1 MANRFHLEIIVP
13 TSVYFNDDVDSVSVV
28 TSDGVLTILAEH
40 ADLIAN
46 IEISHLVIRQNGHLD
61 NYAVS
66 GGVLNIYQKENKVM
80 MMVNAIESQD
90 EIDYERANKAKDNA
104 QKRLQEEELS
114 LREQQKTEI
123 KLKRAL
129 NRLSL
134 RDLTSH

>member
-13 TSVYFNDDVDSVSVV
+13 TSIYFNDDVDSVSVV

-46 IEISHLVIRQNGHLD
+46 IEISHLVIRQNGHLE

-66 GGVLNIYQKENKVM
+66 GGVLNIYQKANKVM

>member
-13 TSVYFNDDVDSVSVV
+13 TSIYFNDDVDSVSVV

-46 IEISHLVIRQNGHLD
+46 IEISHLVIRQNGHLN

>member
-13 TSVYFNDDVDSVSVV
+13 TSIYFNDDVDSVSVV

-46 IEISHLVIRQNGHLD
+46 IEISHLVIRQNGHLE

>member
-1 MANRFHLEIIVP
+1 
-13 TSVYFNDDVDSVSVV
+13 
-28 TSDGVLTILAEH
+28 
-40 ADLIAN
+40 
-46 IEISHLVIRQNGHLD
+46 
-61 NYAVS
+61 
-66 GGVLNIYQKENKVM
+66 M
-80 MMVNAIESQD
+80 MMVNAIESQE

>member
-13 TSVYFNDDVDSVSVV
+13 TSIYFNDDVDSVSVV

>member
-13 TSVYFNDDVDSVSVV
+13 TSIYFNDDVDSVSVV

-46 IEISHLVIRQNGHLD
+46 IEISHLVIRQNGHLE

-66 GGVLNIYQKENKVM
+66 GGVLNIDQKENKVM